1 MMDLAFKE
9 RSGRAFAQD
18 LVIHVI
24 VYGILGPHND
34 VVLSLWDKKFQ
45 KLMTLWIDIWS
56 DGQTLWIDIL
66 VWWSVAMATD
76 LIMNNCKIIHLATPI
91 DANYALNKS

>member
-1 MMDLAFKE
+1 MNLQLVNMQWCLNYAFPLHLVTIHKSAAHTRSLVHKHKYNNVTLYYLMMDLLFKE

-45 KLMTLWIDIWS
+45 KLMTL
-56 DGQTLWIDIL
+56 
-66 VWWSVAMATD
+66 
-76 LIMNNCKIIHLATPI
+76 
-91 DANYALNKS
+91 

>member
-1 MMDLAFKE
+1 MMDLVFKE

-56 DGQTLWIDIL
+56 DGKT
-66 VWWSVAMATD
+66 AMATD